1 MAAQD
6 NSPDP
11 DSAVNG
17 EVDELEFGK
26 RRVAELEA
34 LASPSA
40 TGRQPPIWRPLRR
53 YQNHRNGKAAQEKA
67 AKAARRRWPLW
78 VLVAGGTLVVT
89 VIGFGFFGW
98 LTWLL
103 SHQPWP
109 WRDPDGWR
117 AFFSHVDGTEMFDAA
132 RTTATI
138 LAIIGIGGAALVAY
152 RRQDTAERAHE
163 VAIEAQQ
170 TATEQLR
177 LDSRK
182 YELDRQRHE
191 LETDKHKLDN
201 DRRADDRERELR
213 ARFTTIAEQ
222 LGSDNYA
229 VRHAGAYALAS
240 LADDWHNFGKDN
252 ERQVCVNLLCAQLR
266 TPRPQV
272 QFYDD
277 NNVPEDTGDS
287 PEDLEVR
294 KTIVDQIRLHRS
306 SKIEDPDDWR
316 PCRLDLAGADLS
328 GFNFNETDLQGANL
342 DGADLS
348 RATLVAA
355 NLTGASLVRAMLDAT
370 DFTAANL
377 TKAELQSSRT
387 KAVSNSARNRVVFQN
402 AILQGSWFTDASLPH
417 ADFERASLSG
427 AKLTNADLV
436 MATFTKAQLIDA
448 NCANAK
454 FMKASFKDAD
464 VRGADFSTAVIADAN
479 FRGARHSGKTRWP
492 DGAVPEFLQGRKA
505 RGVDDPPE
513 PPVPQ

>member
-1 MAAQD
+1 MVD
-6 NSPDP
+6 
-11 DSAVNG
+11 G
-17 EVDELEFGK
+17 EVVD
-26 RRVAELEA
+26 AELAGRRRAAIEA
-34 LASPSA
+34 LKSGTP
-40 TGRQPPIWRPLRR
+40 TEHQPPIWRPLRR
-53 YQNHRNGKAAQEKA
+53 YRLRRNTKVTKEKA

-89 VIGFGFFGW
+89 AIGFGFFGW
-98 LTWLL
+98 LAWLL
-103 SHQPWP
+103 SDQPWP

-117 AFFSHVDGTEMFDAA
+117 AFFSHVDGTEIFDAA

-138 LAIIGIGGAALVAY
+138 LAIIGIGGAAFVAY

-182 YELDRQRHE
+182 YELDRQRHK

-213 ARFTTIAEQ
+213 ARFTTIAQQ

-277 NNVPEDTGDS
+277 NGLPEDTGDS

-306 SKIEDPDDWR
+306 SKTEDPDDWR

-328 GFNFNETDLQGANL
+328 GFSFNETDLQGANL

-348 RATLVAA
+348 HATLVAA
-355 NLTGASLVRAMLDAT
+355 NLTGASLVRAMLSAA
-370 DFTAANL
+370 DFTAADL
-377 TKAELQSSRT
+377 TRAELQSSRT
-387 KAVSNSARNRVVFQN
+387 KMVSNSDINTKRVVFRN
-402 AILQGSWFTDASLPH
+402 AILQGSWFTEASLPN
-417 ADFERASLSG
+417 ADFERANLSG
-427 AKLTNADLV
+427 ARLMKADLV
-436 MATFTKAQLIDA
+436 IAGFNKAQLIDA
-448 NCANAK
+448 NCTNGK
-454 FMKASFKDAD
+454 FAKASFKDAD
-464 VRGADFSTAVIADAN
+464 VRGADFSTADITDAN
-479 FRGARHSGKTRWP
+479 FQDARHSGRTRWP
-492 DGAVPEFLQGRKA
+492 DGAVPEVLQSRKA
-505 RGVDDPPE
+505 RGAGDPN
-513 PPVPQ
+513 